1 MISKL
6 SNAVFSSVVKETD
19 KFRKVIDS
27 LKELCDECNIECS
40 PDGIK
45 TQCMD
50 NSHVALVSMSL
61 KPEGFMHY
69 VSRKTLCLGLNLANF
84 SQILRCGG
92 PKDKLTLRA
101 ASEER
106 IEVAFDNEKDD
117 RTSTFDLKLIDL
129 DADHLGIPEH
139 EYSCKITMSSNEF
152 ARVCR
157 DLSSMGDTLTIFC
170 SKMGIQFSVKGDKGS
185 GSMVYRKEASSKGP
199 KGITIEMEKNVKQ
212 QYAMSYLIR
221 FSKSSVL
228 SNKVNLG
235 ISEGIP
241 LRVCYEVENLGT
253 MKYFLSSDELKY

>member
-1 MISKL
+1 MKIV
-6 SNAVFSSVVKETD
+6 SNDAAFSSVVKEAD
-19 KFRKVIDS
+19 KFRKVIES
-27 LKELCDECNIECS
+27 LKELCDECNIECA

-50 NSHVALVSMSL
+50 TSHVALVSMLL
-61 KPEGFMHY
+61 KPEGFLHY
-69 VSRKTLCLGLNLANF
+69 VSRRTLSLGLNLANF
-84 SQILRCGG
+84 SKVLRCGG
-92 PKDKLTLRA
+92 PKDKLSIRA
-101 ASEER
+101 TSEER
-106 IEVAFDNEKDD
+106 IEVAFDNENEN

-129 DADHLGIPEH
+129 DADNLGIPEH
-139 EYSCKITMSSNEF
+139 EYTCKITMPSNEF

-157 DLSSMGDTLTIFC
+157 DLSSMGDTLNVFC

-199 KGITIEMEKNVKQ
+199 NGITIEMEKNVKQ

-228 SNKVNLG
+228 SSKVNLSL
-235 ISEGIP
+235 SEGIP

-253 MKYFLSSDELKY
+253 MQYFLAPKYET